1 MSLETKARA
10 TLLADRTTSL
20 LAHQPLCKA
29 PDALIT
35 EVLAALDRPAP
46 STRAMRWT
54 RLPLVLLALL
64 IAEMIR
70 RHLPTVTVGLPI
82 RQTAALLAA
91 QTRESL
97 ATITLLTEDIAQ
109 VLHHVPTAWWCV
121 FLVPCILFYAGIASL
136 GVLVLHPP
144 RGRMTLEIDR

>member
-1 MSLETKARA
+1 MSLETTARA

-20 LAHQPLCKA
+20 LGHQPLCKA

-64 IAEMIR
+64 IAETIR
-70 RHLPTVTVGLPI
+70 RHLPTVAVALPI
-82 RQTAALLAA
+82 QETAAVLAA

-109 VLHHVPTAWWCV
+109 VLHHIPTAWWCV
-121 FLVPCILFYAGIASL
+121 FLVPCILFYAGVASL
-136 GVLVLHPP
+136 GALVLHPT
-144 RGRMTLEIDR
+144 RGRLTLEIDR